1 MVAWHACPICCAHI
15 QPHDDT
21 HRVKLCVDGS
31 LVLCIC
37 RALAQHDQPMVVA
50 QHDHSSD
57 GHGVEDFA
65 SRSSKQEAGRR
76 TRLGCRPHLLRTHTP
91 TPTER
96 SSAWMDARQPE
107 RMRRIAADSVGK
119 CAERARGVSTRSAHC
134 PPLRAECRE
143 ELSHA
148 GAGWGGEGGA
158 CTPHALSEPASRR
171 NVCGAHPHQ
180 RSPARPPAGR
190 RCRRYTQ
197 QMGSGPGWRWWSR
210 RSGARRL
217 WWPRSGACRARGPP
231 WRSWGQTRRPP
242 GPPRLSGK
250 HCTHRCEPARQR
262 HSVMSSGTGRR
273 MCTDACGSGPRRL
286 SRSARVASC
295 NRGRHACWLGSE
307 KELRLS
313 GVGVT

>member
-180 RSPARPPAGR
+180 RSPARPPDGR

-210 RSGARRL
+210 QSGARRL
-217 WWPRSGACRARGPP
+217 WWPRSERAEPGARRGGRGVKHVGRQARRGYLESIVHIDASLRVSAIASCRPAPADGCAQTHAGQARGGSAGQRGWHHAIGGGTPAGWDRRRSSGCRA
-231 WRSWGQTRRPP
+231 W
-242 GPPRLSGK
+242 
-250 HCTHRCEPARQR
+250 A
-262 HSVMSSGTGRR
+262 
-273 MCTDACGSGPRRL
+273 
-286 SRSARVASC
+286 
-295 NRGRHACWLGSE
+295 
-307 KELRLS
+307 
-313 GVGVT
+313 